1 MMLFILARA
10 CRDVFWGIS
19 SLLCFERTYTLTH
32 SWVKSRKEEEE
43 KKGSQR
49 EKKDAQ
55 REREREKK
63 RKEKKQKMTI
73 AATAKM
79 MMKTT
84 SCRYY
89 SSRCCYY
96 SSFSSSS
103 SSPSCSRAA
112 VAAAAAAVGSPPL
125 GSQQQRH
132 RQQRTAMRRI
142 RRHDHDNKSINN
154 RRTIKTRAT
163 EDDSNNN
170 NNGSATKR
178 VAFLGTPEVAAKVFE
193 RLHEA
198 SINSDGLFEIAAVI
212 SQPGRPRG
220 RGRKS
225 AGPPPP
231 SPVTQSAIDRGVDE
245 SKLLNPVKANEPEF
259 LETLTKMNLDLC
271 VTAAYGNFLPQ
282 KFLDI
287 PRLGTLNIHPSLLPQ
302 FRGAAPVQRCIES
315 GLEET
320 GVTVA
325 FTVLKMDAGPILT
338 QTKYKMNGSE
348 KAHEMLDVLFDIGV
362 DSLIEQLPKVFSGEA
377 GEIAKDQG
385 EEGLSHA
392 DKVSSEEGDMDFTEL
407 SALQAHN
414 KVRAFDGW
422 PGTKATFIIQD
433 EKKGGEPKEIVV
445 KILTTKVGDSVEGG
459 EKVVKVAKKQFSIP
473 CKDGRY
479 LDVLEVQPPG
489 KKPMDVASFVN
500 GLKGSSVSL
509 P

>member
-1 MMLFILARA
+1 M
-10 CRDVFWGIS
+10 
-19 SLLCFERTYTLTH
+19 
-32 SWVKSRKEEEE
+32 
-43 KKGSQR
+43 
-49 EKKDAQ
+49 
-55 REREREKK
+55 
-63 RKEKKQKMTI
+63 
-73 AATAKM
+73 
-79 MMKTT
+79 
-84 SCRYY
+84 
-89 SSRCCYY
+89 
-96 SSFSSSS
+96 
-103 SSPSCSRAA
+103 
-112 VAAAAAAVGSPPL
+112 
-125 GSQQQRH
+125 
-132 RQQRTAMRRI
+132 
-142 RRHDHDNKSINN
+142 N
-154 RRTIKTRAT
+154 
-163 EDDSNNN
+163 SN
-170 NNGSATKR
+170 
-178 VAFLGTPEVAAKVFE
+178 
-193 RLHEA
+193 
-198 SINSDGLFEIAAVI
+198 GLFEIAAVI

-225 AGPPPP
+225 SGPPPP

-245 SKLLNPVKANEPEF
+245 AKLLNPAKANEPEF
-259 LETLTKMNLDLC
+259 LETLAKMNLDLC

-325 FTVLKMDAGPILT
+325 FTVLKMDAGQILT
-338 QTKYKMNGSE
+338 QTKYRMNGSE

-362 DSLIEQLPKVFSGEA
+362 ESLIEQLPKVFTGEA

-392 DKVSSEEGDMDFTEL
+392 DKVSSEEGDLDFSAL
-407 SALQAHN
+407 SALEAHN

-433 EKKGGEPKEIVV
+433 EKKGGEPKEIVA
-445 KILTTKVGDSVEGG
+445 KILTTKVGGSVEGG

-473 CKDGRY
+473 CKGSEY